1 MPQLDKLSFLN
12 QLIWFFFLYIIF
24 YFLMLKTFI
33 PTIGRSL
40 KLRTKLLQNLTDT
53 STNSA
58 QESTK
63 ILTLAQKLNSEVAVT
78 FSLLGTATSYKATF
92 LNILTNNKSVQ
103 VVKGVYVKELTKL
116 LAKKKILEK

>member
-1 MPQLDKLSFLN
+1 
-12 QLIWFFFLYIIF
+12 
-24 YFLMLKTFI
+24 MLKTFI